1 MICFIHKTVKEAVRE
16 AVAKPVRR
24 LLRETSK
31 DDNNYNKLFL
41 TPFVVW

>member
-1 MICFIHKTVKEAVRE
+1 MICFIHRTVKEAVRE
-16 AVAKPVRR
+16 AVAIPMRQ

-31 DDNNYNKLFL
+31 DDNNDNKLFL